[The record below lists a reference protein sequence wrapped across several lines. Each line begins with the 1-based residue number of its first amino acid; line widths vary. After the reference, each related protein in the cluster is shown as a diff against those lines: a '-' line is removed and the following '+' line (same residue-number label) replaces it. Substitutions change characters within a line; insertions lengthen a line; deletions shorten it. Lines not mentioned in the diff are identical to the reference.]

1 MGDDFADSYLG
12 QLRKL
17 IGSRMVLMP
26 GARCVILDSDEKVLL
41 QLRGDFH
48 VWGLPAGLSEP
59 GESVLGTLVREVRE
73 ETGLTVLDPTPWG
86 HASSP
91 EETTRVFPNG
101 DTVQG
106 FGVDFVVRKW
116 SGELTVDG
124 SETLALDW
132 FPLDDLPEMML
143 SHRSA
148 LGHFARYRETGTFQL
163 F

>member
-17 IGSRMVLMP
+17 IGGRMVLMP
-26 GARCVILDSDEKVLL
+26 GARCIILDGQERVLL

-48 VWGLPAGLSEP
+48 VWGLPAGMSEP
-59 GESVLGTLVREVRE
+59 GESVLETLVREVRE

-91 EETTRVFPNG
+91 EETTRVYPNG
-101 DTVQG
+101 DTIQG

-116 SGELTVDG
+116 SGELTADG

-132 FPLDDLPEMML
+132 FPLDDLPEMIL
-143 SHRSA
+143 SHKTA
-148 LGHFARYRETGTFQL
+148 LGYFARYRETGTFQL